1 MKTTII
7 KASKLCKTFYSSEVE
22 TPVIRNLNAEIF
34 AGDFTAI
41 MGPSGSG
48 KSTLLYLLSGLDHST
63 GGEIDFD
70 GIQIQDFAENKMAG
84 FRRDKIGFIF
94 QTPNLI
100 DNLTIFEN
108 VTIPAYTNWSSKK
121 EVNSYALSLLE
132 TLNITDHKNKYP
144 SQLSGGEQQRV
155 AIARSLI
162 NKPQVLF
169 ADEPTGAL
177 NSSQTEAVLELL
189 NSLHENGQS
198 IVMVTHDIRSACMA
212 NRILYIRNGKIECE
226 LNLDTFNPGT
236 IEAREQFI
244 FEFLKTKG
252 W

>member
-1 MKTTII
+1 MKKTII
-7 KASKLCKTFYSSEVE
+7 KTKTLCKTFYSSEVE

-41 MGPSGSG
+41 MGASGSG
-48 KSTLLYLLSGLDHST
+48 KSTLLYLLSGLDQST

-70 GIQIQDFAENKMAG
+70 GIQIQDLTENKMAG

-108 VTIPAYTNWSSKK
+108 ITIPAYTNRASRKN
-121 EVNSYALSLLE
+121 VNSYALSLLE
-132 TLNITDHKNKYP
+132 TLNISDHKNKYP
-144 SQLSGGEQQRV
+144 AQLSGGEQQRV

-162 NKPQVLF
+162 NRPDVIF

-177 NSSQTEAVLELL
+177 NSAQTEAVLELL
-189 NSLHENGQS
+189 NSLHEDGQS
-198 IVMVTHDIRSACMA
+198 IVMVTHDIKSACMA

-226 LNLDTFNPGT
+226 LNLDTFKPGT
-236 IEAREQFI
+236 MQERENLI